1 MTIIRNKLLFI
12 MLLIL
17 ISFGIERQDILA
29 ANNSGELTV
38 TFLDVGQGDCILLQ
52 SEGQSMLIDAGKS
65 EYGSTVAA
73 YLEKQGLTKLTYA
86 VITHDHADHLGGFN
100 RVLKSI
106 NVGRLYRTNVRYNDE
121 AICQTVNS
129 LIDSLNIPISVPVAG
144 NSMKF
149 GSATI
154 EFLAPNGSRYSSYND
169 NSIVMRVVN
178 GKNSFLLTGD
188 AEAVSEK
195 EMLTKGYILNS
206 DVLKVGH
213 HSALTSST
221 KEFIDA
227 VNPSISVITCDAA
240 GASGFPRLTTIE
252 KLTKSNIYRTD
263 ISGNITFVSDGT
275 NISTEEEPY
284 FYANSEFHK
293 ANGTITRTLEEEN
306 CVLKN
311 VSVSSEYE
319 GIRLL
324 RTSDDEEYDLTI
336 TKPLTL
342 NFKADCGISEIDSI
356 DYALVESSEEP
367 DIDNMEWMDTDNGIV
382 TITDDFEGTVY
393 VKFENGFGNIIIRK
407 TTGFLLDCTA
417 PTNCRVQSN
426 FTSLSLLDIKA
437 ANSYNRYTED
447 DTYPTLKF
455 SCNYGVSGEGTIEYM
470 LVNRGDGFWVSDEW
484 TTGDTVIITDDFI
497 GRVYVRFTDDA
508 GNKVIWKTQGFK
520 WIKGKPTNLKIT
532 SNVSGVKL
540 LETTTNSAKACRV
553 TQSVKLSF
561 SADFGHGGKKAIR
574 YQIVKKGSK
583 YKAKGP
589 WVTKSNLTLTK
600 GFGGTVYVK
609 FVDQSGKYVVRKTN
623 FIRIS

>member
-1 MTIIRNKLLFI
+1 MINEGKRILLV
-12 MLLIL
+12 MLFAV
-17 ISFGIERQDILA
+17 ISFSFYRQEVHA

-38 TFLDVGQGDCILLQ
+38 TFIDVGQGDCILLQ
-52 SEGQSMLIDAGKS
+52 SEGQTMLIDAGKS
-65 EYGSTVAA
+65 EYGTTVVK
-73 YLEKQGLTKLTYA
+73 YLKEIGINNLTYA

-100 RVLKSI
+100 SVLQSI
-106 NVGRLYRTNVRYNDE
+106 NVGRLYRTNARYNDE
-121 AICQTVNS
+121 TICQTVNK

-144 NSMKF
+144 STMKL

-154 EFLAPNGSRYSSYND
+154 EFLAPNGSVYTSYND

-188 AEAVSEK
+188 AETVSEK
-195 EMLTKGYILNS
+195 EMLARGYTLES
-206 DVLKVGH
+206 DVLKVCH

-221 KEFIDA
+221 QEFIDA

-240 GASGFPRLTTIE
+240 GASGFPRLATIE
-252 KLTKSNIYRTD
+252 KLTESDIYRTD

-275 NISTEEEPY
+275 SITTEEEPY
-284 FYANSEFHK
+284 FYANSEFNK
-293 ANGTITRTLEEEN
+293 ANGTITRTLEEES
-306 CVLKN
+306 CVLKD

-319 GIRLL
+319 GITLL
-324 RTSDDEEYDLTI
+324 RVSDDEDYDLTI

-342 NFKADCGISEIDSI
+342 NFKADCGVSKIDSI

-367 DIDNMEWMDTDNGIV
+367 DIDNMEWMDTDNGKV
-382 TITDDFEGTVY
+382 TLTDDFEGTVY
-393 VKFENGFGNIIIRK
+393 VKFENGLGNIIIRK

-426 FTSLSLLDIKA
+426 FSSLSLLDIKA
-437 ANSYNRYTED
+437 TNSYNRYTED

-455 SCNYGVSGEGTIEYM
+455 SCDYGVSGEGTIEYM
-470 LVNRGDGFWVSDEW
+470 LVNRGDGFWASDEW
-484 TTGDTVIITDDFI
+484 TIGDTVVITDDFI
-497 GRVYVRFTDDA
+497 GRVYVRFTDAA

-532 SNVSGVKL
+532 SNVSGVNL
-540 LETTTNSAKACRV
+540 LGITMNGAKACRV
-553 TQSVKLSF
+553 TKPVKITC

-574 YQIVKKGSK
+574 YQIVKKGST

-589 WVTKSNLTLTK
+589 WVTKSSLTLTK

-609 FVDQSGKYVVRKTN
+609 FVDKSGKYVVKKTN